1 MGSTVPRGGRLED
14 GRTASALPCN
24 MALASSFD
32 RELAEEYGKVIAEE
46 CIENGIQIILGPGIN
61 LMRTPMN
68 GRNFEYMGEDPV
80 LAGQIAAGYVRGC
93 QSEGVA
99 ACPKHLALNNQEHC
113 RTISDSRCDWNTIKE
128 LYLEAF
134 RIVIEETSPWTIMSS
149 IAQSATEGDRAKTSK
164 RRKAQKLLCR
174 ENHALHS
181 TKCDGGRPRKEN
193 RKDQQICFTPTLSAA
208 STIQVNDISA
218 VPVIYVSG

>member
-1 MGSTVPRGGRLED
+1 MLYYVHDHGAIAQLARASHWQCEGREFESLLLHHD
-14 GRTASALPCN
+14 FPSSSKSCFFCALKRHKNCSA
-24 MALASSFD
+24 
-32 RELAEEYGKVIAEE
+32 GK
-46 CIENGIQIILGPGIN
+46 
-61 LMRTPMN
+61 
-68 GRNFEYMGEDPV
+68 
-80 LAGQIAAGYVRGC
+80 
-93 QSEGVA
+93 
-99 ACPKHLALNNQEHC
+99 
-113 RTISDSRCDWNTIKE
+113 
-128 LYLEAF
+128 
-134 RIVIEETSPWTIMSS
+134 IMPS
-149 IAQSATEGDRAKTSK
+149 IAQSATEGDCAKTSK